1 MRTHRGLLARGGGEH
16 HLGGARHRRTTEERE
31 TDDVGGGARDWSDE
45 RASSKSEKERKKHL
59 VSMRS
64 DERVVIKCIDIKMFT
79 YSIKRLELRRD
90 FSGQLTGVDVVQHV
104 LSRPQIAGHDIV
116 QTRI

>member
-16 HLGGARHRRTTEERE
+16 HLGGARHRTEERE
-31 TDDVGGGARDWSDE
+31 TDDVGGARDWNDE

-64 DERVVIKCIDIKMFT
+64 DERVVIKCRYKN
-79 YSIKRLELRRD
+79 
-90 FSGQLTGVDVVQHV
+90 VHV
-104 LSRPQIAGHDIV
+104 
-116 QTRI
+116 